1 MAHQDIGLIGLG
13 LLGAAIAERLHH
25 SGIQVRGWDIDSEK
39 TAAAVRANHAHRQ
52 APEEIA
58 ASCDRILLCLPNSA
72 AVESVIAQLDAHL
85 RPGTVIAD
93 ATTGSPGI
101 VENLAARL
109 TLRHVEYADACIGGS
124 SEDVRQRRAT
134 VMFGGSEAAFSACLP
149 IFDTYAQSSFHLGPA
164 GAGTR
169 MKLAFNLVLGLHR
182 AVLAEGLA
190 FARGAG
196 ISLEDALAVLKD
208 GAAYSRVMD
217 TKGEKMIKRDFEPQA
232 RLSQHL
238 KDVRLILEEGVSGKT
253 TLPLSS
259 LHETLL
265 SHLEAAGHGAED
277 NSAIF
282 RWFDIPP
289 G

>member
-1 MAHQDIGLIGLG
+1 MAQESSIRKDVGLIGLG
-13 LLGAAIAERLHH
+13 LLGAAVAERLHH
-25 SGIQVRGWDIDSEK
+25 SGIRVHGFDIDTK
-39 TAAAVRANHAHRQ
+39 KAGATVRAQ
-52 APEEIA
+52 TPSEIA
-58 ASCDRILLCLPNSA
+58 AACGRIILCLPQSA
-72 AVESVIAQLDAHL
+72 AVESVIGLLENHL
-85 RPGTVIAD
+85 RPGTMIAD

-101 VENLAARL
+101 VEGIAWRLARQNI
-109 TLRHVEYADACIGGS
+109 EYADACIGGS
-124 SEDVRQRRAT
+124 SEDVRQGRAT
-134 VMFGGSEAAFSACLP
+134 VMFGGSAAAFSAWRT
-149 IFDTYAQSSFHLGPA
+149 IFDTYARSAFHLGPA

-196 ISLEDALAVLKD
+196 IPLKDALAVLKE

-217 TKGEKMIKRDFEPQA
+217 TKGQKMVEEDFEPQA

-238 KDVRLILEEGVSGKT
+238 KDVRLILEEGKAP
-253 TLPLSS
+253 LPFSK

-277 NSAIF
+277 NSAIL
-282 RWFDIPP
+282 RWFENPRP
-289 G
+289 